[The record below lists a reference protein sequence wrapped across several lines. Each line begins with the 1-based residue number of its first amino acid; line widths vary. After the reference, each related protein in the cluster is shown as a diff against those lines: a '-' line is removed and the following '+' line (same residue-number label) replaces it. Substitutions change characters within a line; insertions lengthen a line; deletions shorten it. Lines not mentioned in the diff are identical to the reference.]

1 MKYPTSVGLI
11 VLAFNSQPAAAQAN
25 PDSVKF
31 RNGRRLYARIIGT
44 GNPSPQAQEASIH
57 ILACPEAGAALALQ
71 LSSLSQSS
79 DTTQLEAYLGHI
91 QGLRDAAL
99 YQAATTL
106 AQDHAATAWRVSP
119 RSKCYSASR
128 GSCGPAAGG
137 ACALVKTPQ
146 TVETRGAP
154 LPTNYVDAIRALVTQ
169 MAGDSADATAVRN
182 AAGCVLNYIHVRLK
196 SYRDWP
202 PPPTW

>member
-106 AQDHAATAWRVSP
+106 AQDHAATALARITALEVLLRQPGFLWTGGRRCL
-119 RSKCYSASR
+119 RSS
-128 GSCGPAAGG
+128 
-137 ACALVKTPQ
+137 Q
-146 TVETRGAP
+146 
-154 LPTNYVDAIRALVTQ
+154 
-169 MAGDSADATAVRN
+169 N
-182 AAGCVLNYIHVRLK
+182 AANCGDPGGTTADELR
-196 SYRDWP
+196 
-202 PPPTW
+202 